1 MADPLSRVDTPRL
14 SMRGIRKVFG
24 ATVALNGVDLSVHG
38 GEIHALV
45 GENGAGKST
54 LMKVLSGAVFPD
66 AGNLTLDGL
75 PFRPR
80 NALDARRAGVAM
92 IYQELSLAPHLTV
105 EENVTLGMEPTRF
118 GVVRHADALSR
129 TRAALAQLGH
139 ETLSPAATTGSLSL
153 AEQQIVE
160 IARALAIGCK
170 VLILD
175 EPTSSLTQQDITRL
189 FTLLRR
195 LREQGHA
202 IVYISHFLEEVTE
215 IADTYTVL
223 RDGQSVGNGAIRD
236 VTADELIRLMI
247 GRKVD
252 QLYPRSRRE
261 KGIPLLE
268 VQNLSGVRKPTGAG
282 LTLHRGEIVGI
293 AGLVGSGRTEFL
305 RAIFGLDPVRE
316 GTIRVGLHTGPASP
330 SRRWAQG
337 AGYLSED
344 RGKEGLALSLTIT
357 ENILMN
363 LRNDTGRWG
372 FYRPSDHLTRARKW
386 IDGLSIRATGPQQP
400 VRALSGGNQQ
410 KVAIARLLHEDVD
423 VLLLDEPSRGI
434 DVASKSQLYELLD
447 NLATG
452 NPAEKREPR
461 GILMISSYLPELL
474 GVCDRIAV
482 MSRGKL
488 GQALPHQEWTAQKL
502 MLEAFG
508 QGPRQ

>member
-1 MADPLSRVDTPRL
+1 
-14 SMRGIRKVFG
+14 
-24 ATVALNGVDLSVHG
+24 
-38 GEIHALV
+38 
-45 GENGAGKST
+45 
-54 LMKVLSGAVFPD
+54 
-66 AGNLTLDGL
+66 
-75 PFRPR
+75 
-80 NALDARRAGVAM
+80 
-92 IYQELSLAPHLTV
+92 
-105 EENVTLGMEPTRF
+105 
-118 GVVRHADALSR
+118 
-129 TRAALAQLGH
+129 
-139 ETLSPAATTGSLSL
+139 
-153 AEQQIVE
+153 
-160 IARALAIGCK
+160 
-170 VLILD
+170 
-175 EPTSSLTQQDITRL
+175 
-189 FTLLRR
+189 
-195 LREQGHA
+195 
-202 IVYISHFLEEVTE
+202 
-215 IADTYTVL
+215 
-223 RDGQSVGNGAIRD
+223 
-236 VTADELIRLMI
+236 
-247 GRKVD
+247 
-252 QLYPRSRRE
+252 
-261 KGIPLLE
+261 
-268 VQNLSGVRKPTGAG
+268 
-282 LTLHRGEIVGI
+282 
-293 AGLVGSGRTEFL
+293 VGSGRTEFL

>member
-1 MADPLSRVDTPRL
+1 MQGV
-14 SMRGIRKVFG
+14 RKTFG
-24 ATVALNGVDLSVHG
+24 ATVALAGVDLSVRA

-54 LMKVLSGAVFPD
+54 LMKVLSGAVVPD
-66 AGNLTLDGL
+66 EGNLFLDGT
-75 PFRPR
+75 PFHPR
-80 NALDARRAGVAM
+80 TALDARRAGVAM

-105 EENVTLGMEPTRF
+105 EENITLGMESTRF
-118 GVVRHADALSR
+118 GFIRRADALSR
-129 TRAALAQLGH
+129 TRNALAQLGH
-139 ETLSPAATTGSLSL
+139 ETLSPGARTDSLSL
-153 AEQQIVE
+153 AEQQVVE
-160 IARALAIGCK
+160 IARALAIGCR

-175 EPTSSLTQQDITRL
+175 EPTSSLTRQDIAKL
-189 FTLLRR
+189 FDLLRR

-215 IADTYTVL
+215 VADTYTVL
-223 RDGQSVGNGAIRD
+223 RDGQSVGNGAIRN
-236 VTADELIRLMI
+236 VTVDELIKMMI

-252 QLYPRSRRE
+252 QLYPRSRRAR
-261 KGIPLLE
+261 GDVLLE
-268 VQNLSGVRKPTGAG
+268 IKNLSGAQKPHGAG

-316 GTIRVGLHTGPASP
+316 GTIRLGVYSGPATP
-330 SRRWAQG
+330 ARRWAQG

-363 LRNDTGRWG
+363 LRNDAGPWG
-372 FYRPSDHLTRARKW
+372 IYRPSSHRVRAAEW
-386 IDGLSIRATGPQQP
+386 ISALSIRATGPDQP

-447 NLATG
+447 RLAAG
-452 NPAEKREPR
+452 NAAEKREPR
-461 GILMISSYLPELL
+461 GILMVSSYLPELL
-474 GVCDRIAV
+474 GICDRIAV
-482 MSRGKL
+482 MSRGTL
-488 GQALPHQEWTAQKL
+488 GPALPHDEWSAQKL

-508 QGPRQ
+508 QGTRR